1 VIISLVYAA
10 TRHEESGHILS
21 HAARFGGWVA
31 SPRQTLASLSLC
43 PTKKLALPL
52 AGGMMRPDRGTYL

>member
-1 VIISLVYAA
+1 MLLADVNPLWHALPLIVIISLVYAA

-31 SPRQTLASLSLC
+31 GFMGMVLGV
-43 PTKKLALPL
+43 LALISW
-52 AGGMMRPDRGTYL
+52 MI